1 MTAGSSSSAALVVD
15 NSVTRTDLIGIQQ
28 PGLPNLTDFESG
40 HENTVADEDAASV
53 ETSPTSTAMTT
64 TLAQTSSTALP
75 TTTFSNSPMT
85 AETMSTTE
93 YSTITSEYSES
104 ETVELLSTI
113 PNEVPED
120 IEESSNTSTTTEE
133 VELLDAETKELHYSA
148 SAESNPTPKSL
159 PSDIPSLQ
167 TEGFSST
174 TTMMETSTTLMST
187 TTSSTTSST
196 TTAATSV
203 ATSTATSVATSTA
216 TSVATSTP
224 TIVATTKPTTTTNA
238 LTTTTTTITKDA
250 LEAAATIVPEAFAK
264 DEVVDKIKD
273 AVPEL
278 MATKWGNRDSEQE
291 QLLSSST
298 SRPAQVDSTT
308 SLRQE
313 KKRLVNYRKA
323 RFESESMFPV
333 ETVLEQRRHQ
343 NSTSTVE
350 FRSTYNG
357 YSSWIARFFVL
368 FIGVVM
374 VLLVIPMPVLL
385 TAGTVCYMRSYHPM
399 DRTVFS
405 ERIGQVCVV
414 LATILL
420 FLGPCLHLYLGVLLT
435 YMHIYFT
442 MCPAIE
448 LLLQFKTL
456 PTDDFAIL
464 NGALSNGNNTETCK
478 RNLETIQGIWIGC
491 FAFALFSIPAVF
503 ALFKISKYY
512 LRMKTEYYWNVGDGY
527 GVIRPKVATTTDAIY
542 GNIYGTLQKKRP
554 TAKPPPRPVERQLA
568 SEPVAYGVYVE
579 QPIYGAFQ

>member
-1 MTAGSSSSAALVVD
+1 MTAGIALWDQNTDIETEPQHSSPLGLQPRRYVRSQRSREEKTVGQLFEDSDYAGDFEQLDFTTIAEPSFVTKMPLRTTTAHVLKQSKKQGNFKHVKRVRHFYGRRLRTNSTTPSNASPTSFLYEIGPKPAMRDVEVNSLTSPPPSSPPIFHNSPARKLNATFATRGTAGSSSSAALVVD

-133 VELLDAETKELHYSA
+133 VELLDAETKELHYPA

-174 TTMMETSTTLMST
+174 TTMMETSTTLMPT

-196 TTAATSV
+196 TTA
-203 ATSTATSVATSTA
+203 ATSVATSTA

-238 LTTTTTTITKDA
+238 LTTTTTTTITKDA
-250 LEAAATIVPEAFAK
+250 LEAAATIVPETFAK

-278 MATKWGNRDSEQE
+278 MATKWGNRASEQE

-298 SRPAQVDSTT
+298 SRSAQVDSTT

-313 KKRLVNYRKA
+313 KKRLVNYVGFK
-323 RFESESMFPV
+323 
-333 ETVLEQRRHQ
+333 L
-343 NSTSTVE
+343 
-350 FRSTYNG
+350 FR
-357 YSSWIARFFVL
+357 I
-368 FIGVVM
+368 
-374 VLLVIPMPVLL
+374 
-385 TAGTVCYMRSYHPM
+385 
-399 DRTVFS
+399 
-405 ERIGQVCVV
+405 
-414 LATILL
+414 
-420 FLGPCLHLYLGVLLT
+420 
-435 YMHIYFT
+435 
-442 MCPAIE
+442 
-448 LLLQFKTL
+448 
-456 PTDDFAIL
+456 
-464 NGALSNGNNTETCK
+464 
-478 RNLETIQGIWIGC
+478 
-491 FAFALFSIPAVF
+491 
-503 ALFKISKYY
+503 
-512 LRMKTEYYWNVGDGY
+512 
-527 GVIRPKVATTTDAIY
+527 
-542 GNIYGTLQKKRP
+542 
-554 TAKPPPRPVERQLA
+554 
-568 SEPVAYGVYVE
+568 
-579 QPIYGAFQ
+579 